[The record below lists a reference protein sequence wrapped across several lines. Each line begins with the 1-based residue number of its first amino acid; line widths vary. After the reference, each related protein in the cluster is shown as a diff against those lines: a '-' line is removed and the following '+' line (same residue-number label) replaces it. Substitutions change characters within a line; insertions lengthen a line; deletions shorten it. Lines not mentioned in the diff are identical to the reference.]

1 MMKKLF
7 TGASAALAGLLLAS
21 PAAAQGE
28 AETMMSLGGF
38 TQYTV
43 SFTKHPNGQL
53 AEQEGDIEVFNSTE
67 IFFNG
72 SAETDGGLQVSAR
85 VELEGASNVD
95 GNDQI
100 DEHYITVSG
109 GFGSVEV
116 GANDG
121 ADERTATGV
130 FYNNTGVSYIYWDA
144 MTVPNGAGYRGV
156 GTFSD
161 GMGVTYS
168 TPNLGGV
175 GISVGYKPSREGDES
190 NPDSVV
196 RGSSEY
202 GDEDVLTIGANYHGE
217 ADGISFT
224 GSIGYG
230 TLEEDGGDDS
240 DITHK
245 NFGVGVKLGFGD
257 TTLYGRFE
265 DNEVDPD
272 GDVAATETTQY
283 SVAISHSIG
292 PVRLGLGW
300 VQQTRDTPQGVGI
313 RGVDDDGEA
322 ITVADDTVTGNV
334 LENEDTML
342 LGSVDYSLGSGVV
355 IAAYLAW
362 GETEQTGTNH
372 RNLLA
377 ATAAVVDDT
386 NTPDIDETAAA
397 QDPRYAAGDTGAA
410 QDKAGS
416 ADGTAFGI
424 ALNLAF

>member
-72 SAETDGGLQVSAR
+72 NAETDGGLQVSAR
-85 VELEGASNVD
+85 VELEGYSE
-95 GNDQI
+95 NDQI

-175 GISVGYKPSREGDES
+175 GISVGYKPSRESGTT
-190 NPDSVV
+190 
-196 RGSSEY
+196 RGSSQS

-217 ADGISFT
+217 ADGVSFS

-230 TLEEDGGDDS
+230 TLEEDGGDDPDS
-240 DITHK
+240 THK
-245 NFGVGVKLGFGD
+245 NFGIGAKLGFGD

-265 DNEVDPD
+265 DNEIDPD
-272 GDVAATETTQY
+272 GDVAATETKQY

-300 VQQTRDTPQGVGI
+300 VQQTRDTPQAAGS
-313 RGVDDDGEA
+313 RGLDDDDMGM
-322 ITVADDTVTGNV
+322 IDTNATANV
-334 LENEDTML
+334 RENEDTML
-342 LGSVDYSLGSGVV
+342 LGSVDYSLGSGVI
-355 IAAYLAW
+355 IAAYVAW
-362 GETEQTGTNH
+362 GETEQTGANH
-372 RNLLA
+372 
-377 ATAAVVDDT
+377 TFTGAVADD
-386 NTPDIDETAAA
+386 PDTDTVDETVVGTV
-397 QDPRYAAGDTGAA
+397 AAGDSGPAKDNTNT
-410 QDKAGS
+410 
-416 ADGTAFGI
+416 ADGTAFGV

>member
-1 MMKKLF
+1 MRKLF

-72 SAETDGGLQVSAR
+72 NAETDGGLQVSAR
-85 VELEGASNVD
+85 VELEGHTA
-95 GNDQI
+95 GDQI

-175 GISVGYKPSREGDES
+175 GISVGYKPSRETPGQSQSGDS
-190 NPDSVV
+190 
-196 RGSSEY
+196 
-202 GDEDVLTIGANYHGE
+202 DVFTIGGNYHGE
-217 ADGISFT
+217 ADGISFS

-230 TLEEDGGDDS
+230 TFEEVNGNANSRHLGVDE
-240 DITHK
+240 THT

-265 DNEVDPD
+265 DNEVEPE
-272 GDVAATETTQY
+272 GELATETTQY

-300 VQQTRDTPQGVGI
+300 VQQTRDTPQGDGI

-362 GETEQTGTNH
+362 GETEQSGTNH

-377 ATAAVVDDT
+377 ATTAVVDDPST
-386 NTPDIDETAAA
+386 DDIDETAAA
-397 QDPRYAAGDTGAA
+397 QDPRYAEGDTGAA